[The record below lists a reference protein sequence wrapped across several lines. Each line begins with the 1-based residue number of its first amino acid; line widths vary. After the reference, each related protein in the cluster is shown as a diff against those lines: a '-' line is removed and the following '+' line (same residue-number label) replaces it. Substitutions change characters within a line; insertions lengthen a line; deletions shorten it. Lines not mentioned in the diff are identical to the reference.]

1 MDLKKQWSSGLGAVL
16 DMLKKHGQ
24 DLDLSLTFSYDIAY
38 LQHFPWTFCYQIHI
52 CFDILGYKSLY
63 Q

>member
-38 LQHFPWTFCYQIHI
+38 L
-52 CFDILGYKSLY
+52 
-63 Q
+63 